1 VPEGFS
7 SVAGL
12 KVIIDANADKFHSGV
27 QGVMSV
33 LDGMGAKGSQ
43 SLGELDKIM
52 GLVGDAALGM
62 RGKVNLVLNTVEA
75 AVGLYQQFAK
85 EGRSVAEALGA
96 TTEYDRLTSAI
107 GDLGTTLSDTA
118 IGGFFAVHAAGMD
131 AASTMFGFANAAD
144 TGNESAKGFAQELLD
159 RVAGAIDDV
168 RLRLRLL
175 KADMNLDTSASSLG
189 ETLGLIDR
197 KEREIREQI
206 RRMRAGEE
214 ESVQKIAVGR
224 GVHEVDLVAR
234 ATAELNA
241 LLERRNGLQDKYA
254 AANAAVAEWQVSTV
268 TGAEQMLAAEVEAI
282 EEKNRQLGLGAV
294 ALARYTAEQKA
305 LREIDE
311 AGIQMTPEIRKA
323 LDDRLDQIEAGTKVQ
338 VEFNEAQREK
348 QRLEQIAAQRERSEA
363 QIFANADRE
372 ISNLRVRAESVGL
385 NARETAELVFY
396 ETKLQQLR
404 ASGNEPDRW
413 DLVKLQAMAVQF
425 GINTEKVAEHNAA
438 LRRMG
443 EIGQTVSGTLAS
455 AFAQWTR
462 GAELDVKSMVASM
475 LNDLA
480 QLTFRRGVLEPL
492 FGGGMGG
499 SGSDGGLLGSLLG
512 SVFGGFREGGGDV
525 EAGKA
530 YVVGEKRAELFIP
543 GQSGT
548 IAPSVGGRA
557 GGEIHV
563 YVHGTEDFE
572 ARVESTAEGVVARQA
587 PAIVQAAV
595 ASSSKVGSRTLPGQL
610 QNHQRRGTQ

>member
-1 VPEGFS
+1 MPEGIN
-7 SVAGL
+7 SVADL
-12 KVIIDANADKFHSGV
+12 RVIVDANADKFHSGV
-27 QGVMSV
+27 QGVMSALGE
-33 LDGMGAKGSQ
+33 LDKNGNKP
-43 SLGELDKIM
+43 LTELDKIM
-52 GLVGDAALGM
+52 GFVGDTALGV
-62 RGKVNLVLNTVEA
+62 RGKVMMLTAGVEA
-75 AVGLYQQFAK
+75 GAAMYQRFAR
-85 EGRSVAEALGA
+85 EGRQAAEMLGV
-96 TTEYDRLTSAI
+96 TTEYDRLTSVLE
-107 GDLGTTLSDTA
+107 GLGMTIMDGVVGA
-118 IGGFFAVHAAGMD
+118 FFAMQSTGMS
-131 AASTMFGFANAAD
+131 AASSMLGFASNTEKASASSESFAANLLNKVRASLEEVD
-144 TGNESAKGFAQELLD
+144 NRLRIYNSSQAQSSVEIDNITHLLD
-159 RVAGAIDDV
+159 RRVDKINEEIAALKEATRAAEENGGVYAYWAAFSNANLIKMYEAERDSLAERRRAMQEASEDLPMRQWNEATQVHTSLLGAE
-168 RLRLRLL
+168 
-175 KADMNLDTSASSLG
+175 NLQLDRRIA
-189 ETLGLIDR
+189 TLGR
-197 KEREIREQI
+197 T
-206 RRMRAGEE
+206 AG
-214 ESVQKIAVGR
+214 
-224 GVHEVDLVAR
+224 
-234 ATAELNA
+234 
-241 LLERRNGLQDKYA
+241 
-254 AANAAVAEWQVSTV
+254 AVAEYNAFQKAMDEAARQRLDLS
-268 TGAEQMLAAEVEAI
+268 AEQIEWHRREAAEIGRKAQAI
-282 EEKNRQLGLGAV
+282 EDFAKAKAEEERSKQL
-294 ALARYTAEQKA
+294 
-305 LREIDE
+305 
-311 AGIQMTPEIRKA
+311 
-323 LDDRLDQIEAGTKVQ
+323 
-338 VEFNEAQREK
+338 
-348 QRLEQIAAQRERSEA
+348 AAQRERSES

-372 ISNLRVRAESVGL
+372 ISNLRIRAESIGL
-385 NARETAELVFY
+385 NARETAELAMQ
-396 ETKLQQLR
+396 ERLLQQLR
-404 ASGNEPDRW
+404 ASGNDVSDAEM
-413 DLVKLQAMAVQF
+413 VKIRALASEYGKLTETVSAQQA
-425 GINTEKVAEHNAA
+425 G
-438 LRRMG
+438 LRRLG